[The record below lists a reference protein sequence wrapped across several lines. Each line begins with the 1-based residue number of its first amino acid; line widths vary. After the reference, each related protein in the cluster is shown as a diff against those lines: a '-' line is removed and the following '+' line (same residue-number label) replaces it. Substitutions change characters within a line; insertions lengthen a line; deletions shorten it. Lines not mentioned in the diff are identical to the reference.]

1 MFLRR
6 YVEWLHIG
14 WPAGTVERLPEV
26 GDGGVTAVPGVRV
39 VGDLTGIPLLK
50 FSADTGARAVAA
62 ILAEDDFQ
70 KRRGADGAVLDLA
83 IIGGGVSG
91 ISAAMEAKRAGLR
104 FEVFE
109 AAQQFSTVQNFPKQ
123 KPIYTYPTEM
133 KPSGSMQF
141 TADIKEALLDEL
153 EDQRKRAGVEITRA
167 HVERLE
173 RKGGELVVH
182 LEGREPVRALR
193 AIVAIGRSGNYRQLG
208 VPGEKLDKVYHR
220 LYDPKDYKGKQALV
234 VGGGDSAVESA
245 VALCM
250 SGAHVTL
257 SYRGKEFSRCK
268 PENLDK
274 LRQLERDARA
284 HVMVEEPTSER
295 VNTAFGGNMTPRPH
309 DLGSLRVLLQSK
321 LIEVREDAALV
332 EDASGKAET
341 LPNDVVFAMIGR
353 EPPLD
358 FFRRSGIPIRGEWRA
373 RTWITF
379 ILFFAFCA
387 LLYDWKSG
395 GVLDSYFQTRHW
407 FPYNLPKEFG
417 ASALFKTLAITMQ
430 EPSFYYS
437 ALYCAIVVIFGFRRM
452 KRRKTPYVTRQT
464 WSLIGFQTI
473 PLFLLPYI
481 VLPFMGHS

>member
-1 MFLRR
+1 TLPDAKPIYKSGVAIYSGGPRMFLRR

-257 SYRGKEFSRCK
+257 SYRGK
-268 PENLDK
+268 
-274 LRQLERDARA
+274 
-284 HVMVEEPTSER
+284 
-295 VNTAFGGNMTPRPH
+295 
-309 DLGSLRVLLQSK
+309 
-321 LIEVREDAALV
+321 
-332 EDASGKAET
+332 
-341 LPNDVVFAMIGR
+341 
-353 EPPLD
+353 
-358 FFRRSGIPIRGEWRA
+358 
-373 RTWITF
+373 
-379 ILFFAFCA
+379 
-387 LLYDWKSG
+387 
-395 GVLDSYFQTRHW
+395 
-407 FPYNLPKEFG
+407 
-417 ASALFKTLAITMQ
+417 
-430 EPSFYYS
+430 
-437 ALYCAIVVIFGFRRM
+437 
-452 KRRKTPYVTRQT
+452 
-464 WSLIGFQTI
+464 
-473 PLFLLPYI
+473 
-481 VLPFMGHS
+481 